1 MKENRRR
8 SDRDTPQVNKMT
20 PDDAAPPANV
30 QTTLADDRSPLVAI
44 YETLF
49 AAFGPQHWWP
59 GESPTEIAIG
69 AVLTQNTAWI
79 NVEKAIAALRA
90 ADAIDFGAIDRM
102 DEVRL
107 AELIRSAGTFRIK
120 AQRLKA
126 LARWVM
132 VCGSGDIVTALTGD
146 TANVREQLFSINGIG
161 PETADAILLYAGGH
175 ATFVVD
181 AYTRRILRRHFVI
194 EESATYDAIK
204 NKFETQLPPDPAMY
218 NEYHALLVEA
228 AKRHCRKRAD
238 CDGCPLATLSHDADA
253 L

>member
-1 MKENRRR
+1 
-8 SDRDTPQVNKMT
+8 MT
-20 PDDAAPPANV
+20 PDDAAPSANV
-30 QTTLADDRSPLVAI
+30 QPALVAI

-59 GESPTEIAIG
+59 GDTPTEVAIG
-69 AVLTQNTAWI
+69 AVMTQNTAWT

-90 ADAIDFGAIDRM
+90 ADAIDFVAIDRM

-132 VCGSGDIVTALTGD
+132 ARGDGDIVAALNGD
-146 TANVREQLFSINGIG
+146 TAVLREQLLSIDGIG

-181 AYTRRILRRHFVI
+181 AYTRRILRRHFLI
-194 EESATYDAIK
+194 EESATYDAVKKTI
-204 NKFETQLPPDPAMY
+204 ESQVRRDAAIY
-218 NEYHALLVEA
+218 NEYHALLVEL

-238 CDGCPLATLSHDADA
+238 CDGCPLAHLPHDETL
-253 L
+253 